1 MISAIV
7 FQPHGY
13 NHAPG
18 GRNHN
23 QRATHVGMINKMQ
36 KRLWTIIK
44 ALVIVLLLMPITAH
58 AFERYNRVVKYDK
71 YFSKYSK
78 RYFGPGFDWHY
89 FKAQAIAE
97 SRLQADARSRVGA
110 EGVMQIMP
118 RTFEEIT
125 RKNPGIKGTRK
136 QPRWN
141 IAAGIYY
148 NRMIWNLWKAERSHM
163 DRINFMFGSYNA
175 GKGNIIKAQ
184 KIAKNKGLNPNTW
197 ESIQSTLP
205 DVTGKNSKETIGYVN
220 KIGKIKGVLK

>member
-1 MISAIV
+1 
-7 FQPHGY
+7 
-13 NHAPG
+13 
-18 GRNHN
+18 
-23 QRATHVGMINKMQ
+23 MQ
-36 KRLWTIIK
+36 ERFWTIIK

-58 AFERYNRVVKYDK
+58 AFERYNKVVKYDK

-110 EGVMQIMP
+110 KGVMQIMP

-125 RKNPGIKGTRK
+125 RKNPYIKGTRE

-148 NRMIWNLWKAERSHM
+148 DRTIWNLWKVERPHI

-184 KIAKNKGLNPNTW
+184 KIAKNKGLNPNMW

-220 KIGKIKGVLK
+220 KISEIKGVLK

>member
-1 MISAIV
+1 
-7 FQPHGY
+7 
-13 NHAPG
+13 
-18 GRNHN
+18 
-23 QRATHVGMINKMQ
+23 MQ
-36 KRLWTIIK
+36 ERFWTIIK
-44 ALVIVLLLMPITAH
+44 ALVILLLLMPITAH

-89 FKAQAIAE
+89 FKAQAVAE

-125 RKNPGIKGTRK
+125 RKNPGIKGSRK